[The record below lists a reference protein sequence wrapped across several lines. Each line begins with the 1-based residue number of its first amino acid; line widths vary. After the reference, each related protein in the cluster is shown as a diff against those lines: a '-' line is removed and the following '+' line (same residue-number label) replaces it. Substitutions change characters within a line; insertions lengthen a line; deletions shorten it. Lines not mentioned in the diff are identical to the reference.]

1 MTGGPLPE
9 EMTDEQFFRLYG
21 PWQPATLDEVRG
33 WLAGWD
39 RPWWIAGG
47 RSIEAYTGVVREHE
61 DVDVAFFRRDVAS
74 LHALLS
80 PRFDLWAAG
89 SGTLKPLGWDHGRR
103 VAPVLPEWSGQ
114 VWLRE
119 HALAPWQIDFVAT
132 PDEDGRWVFKRDPSC
147 IADLDEVTW
156 VDADGV
162 RYQRPEVTLAFKAH
176 LMRPKDEADLAAALP
191 ALSPSE
197 AGWLRDR
204 LRALHPDGHAWD
216 EQVAARA
223 G

>member
-1 MTGGPLPE
+1 M
-9 EMTDEQFFRLYG
+9 
-21 PWQPATLDEVRG
+21 
-33 WLAGWD
+33 
-39 RPWWIAGG
+39 
-47 RSIEAYTGVVREHE
+47 
-61 DVDVAFFRRDVAS
+61 
-74 LHALLS
+74 
-80 PRFDLWAAG
+80 
-89 SGTLKPLGWDHGRR
+89 
-103 VAPVLPEWSGQ
+103 LPEWSGQ